1 MDSKIWR
8 LVLALI
14 LGLMVIVLVLIT
26 MGNSGILP
34 DPFPLMPN

>member
-14 LGLMVIVLVLIT
+14 LGLMVLVLIT